1 MDQDGPEQIRA
12 ILIYRLPFCLMMGRR
27 AQFLRIFEQFQFP
40 YFVFFGGIGWVE
52 CVWRAG
58 GKELPSALMDW
69 LSGLKQGVS
78 GILSGSCL
86 GGDWVAAGRWAWGG
100 QWGPA
105 GRRAAPPLCGQ
116 LSVADEVSWQSG
128 QGLP

>member
-40 YFVFFGGIGWVE
+40 YFVFLGGIRWVE
-52 CVWRAG
+52 SLKQRG
-58 GKELPSALMDW
+58 MGSPSALMDW

-78 GILSGSCL
+78 GILSGSSL
-86 GGDWVAAGRWAWGG
+86 GRLRNSWSVGRG
-100 QWGPA
+100 
-105 GRRAAPPLCGQ
+105 
-116 LSVADEVSWQSG
+116 
-128 QGLP
+128 